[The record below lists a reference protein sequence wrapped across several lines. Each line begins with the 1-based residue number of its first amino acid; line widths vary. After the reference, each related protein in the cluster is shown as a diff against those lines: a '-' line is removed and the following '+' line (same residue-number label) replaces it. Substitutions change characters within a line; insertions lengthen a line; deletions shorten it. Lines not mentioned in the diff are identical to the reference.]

1 MIWGFGKVIKNLFVN
16 GIVNEDILDC
26 KIEGFEFWLIRLLVV
41 GLVDKENLDSWCDE
55 FLYL

>member
-1 MIWGFGKVIKNLFVN
+1 MKNLFVN